1 MARAIAIIGMLVA
14 HIGTGHGEAGYDWGR
29 QWMWIFD
36 GRSSATFA
44 TLAGISIALICRH
57 AARTQN
63 PLDWRAARAKIA
75 VRAAIILPIGIALQ
89 AMNTPVAVI
98 LPTYAV
104 LFLMALPVV
113 RWPTPALLATAG
125 VALVIGPVIVL
136 GVRDATTATINPT
149 VYGFGW
155 GIGELIWGAYP
166 ALVWI
171 AYVLVGICVGR
182 GNLGSPRY
190 AGMLVGIGAVLAV
203 VGYGAGSVLQSA
215 LNVNTYDWPGAL
227 LSTAP
232 HADTL
237 VEVTGN
243 IGVALAVV
251 GICLLITAWRP
262 IAIAL
267 YPMAAM
273 GTMALTVYVIQIVVI
288 AFLGP
293 DSVWYPTSNVP
304 LVALTLGCLLFASI
318 WRATLGQG
326 PLERLLKYASDS
338 AARSVL
344 QRAAQPWQT

>member
-14 HIGTGHGEAGYDWGR
+14 HIGTGHGPLGRDWGW

-57 AARTQN
+57 ASRTQDR
-63 PLDWRAARAKIA
+63 LDWRAARVKIA
-75 VRAAIILPIGIALQ
+75 VRAAIIMPIGIVLQ
-89 AMNTPVAVI
+89 MLGTPVAII

-104 LFLMALPVV
+104 LFFMALPVV
-113 RWPTPALLATAG
+113 RWPTPALLGAAAI
-125 VALVIGPVIVL
+125 ALAIGPVIVL
-136 GVRDATTATINPT
+136 GVRQATTGGIEPT
-149 VYGFGW
+149 WYQFGFGV
-155 GIGELIWGAYP
+155 GELIWGAYP

-171 AYVLVGICVGR
+171 AYLLVGICVGR
-182 GNLGSPRY
+182 GNLSSPGY
-190 AGMLVGIGAVLAV
+190 AGMLMGIGTVLAAL
-203 VGYGAGSVLQSA
+203 GYGGGLALQNTLNLNTNIWPDALGSIE
-215 LNVNTYDWPGAL
+215 
-227 LSTAP
+227 P

-237 VEVTGN
+237 PEVTGN

-267 YPMAAM
+267 WPMAAM
-273 GTMALTVYVIQIVVI
+273 GSMALTVYVIQIVVI
-288 AFLGP
+288 AALGP

-326 PLERLLKYASDS
+326 PLERGLKLASDA

-344 QRAAQPWQT
+344 ATGLR